1 MWSAHPAFE
10 VLSPWLPDEDRPDP
24 ARLNAIVERA
34 TQHRRPRTRS
44 GTVIR
49 FEYSIAGPKP
59 KALEYERAIHD
70 TGHVALRPHDWHDAF
85 NALCWIAWPH
95 LKAEINRIHVLHG
108 RQSSAKRGA
117 VRDALTLLDESGVLV
132 LSADEALSMLLM
144 QRRWKQL
151 FVDHRDDVA
160 RSMRFLA
167 CGHALFDKLRAPYPS
182 ITGRALILST
192 PAVIVGETIDTQRR
206 YAEAMS
212 CATILRHVE
221 APPPTVALPIA
232 GIPGW
237 NPANAEEAFYDDA
250 AIFRP

>member
-24 ARLNAIVERA
+24 ARLNAIVECA

-49 FEYSIAGPKP
+49 FEYSTAGPKP

-85 NALCWIAWPH
+85 NALCWIAWPW
-95 LKAEINRIHVLHG
+95 LKEQINGIHAMHG
-108 RQSSAKRGA
+108 RQSASKRGP
-117 VRDALTLLDESGVLV
+117 VRDVLTLIDESGVLV
-132 LSADEALSMLLM
+132 LSSDPRLSRLLM
-144 QRRWKQL
+144 EKRWKQL
-151 FVDHRDDVA
+151 FVDHRDDVV
-160 RSMRFLA
+160 RSMRFLV

-182 ITGRALILST
+182 ITGRALIVQA
-192 PAVIVGETIDTQRR
+192 PEAIVNETIEMQCR
-206 YAEAMS
+206 YAEGLA
-212 CATILRHVE
+212 CATILSHLE
-221 APPPTVALPIA
+221 TPAPTVALPIA

-237 NPANAEEAFYDDA
+237 NPANGRAEFYGDV